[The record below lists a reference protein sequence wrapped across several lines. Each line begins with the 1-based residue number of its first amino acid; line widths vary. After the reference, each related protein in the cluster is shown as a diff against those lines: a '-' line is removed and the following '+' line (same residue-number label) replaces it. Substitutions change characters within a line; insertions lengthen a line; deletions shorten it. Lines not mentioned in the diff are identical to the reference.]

1 MKVKE
6 KSGKVGLKLNIQ
18 ETRIMAA
25 GPITSWQ
32 INGETMKTVRDFTF
46 WSSKITDLLSMP

>member
-32 INGETMKTVRDFTF
+32 INGETMKKVRDFTF

>member
-6 KSGKVGLKLNIQ
+6 DSEKIGLKLNIQ
-18 ETRIMAA
+18 ETKIMAS

-32 INGETMKTVRDFTF
+32 IDGETVSDFIF
-46 WSSKITDLLSMP
+46 LGSKITADGGCSH